1 MDDHPALRIVQ
12 PGETVQVQA
21 PAGDALIIVTD
32 RRMAVA
38 NAQRLML
45 DVPIEGLRR
54 IQFDIERRRPATL
67 VIVPEDGSTT
77 PQVLAIEPAGKER
90 SRVTPRTGPAPN
102 RHRSRVTASGPSPW
116 PMPRHRGAREADAD
130 RPEGRRR
137 GRRALYACTRPV
149 SETGWAVCVSQ
160 MNVQDP
166 SDTRASL
173 NVGYQGQTNWSTQ

>member
-38 NAQRLML
+38 NAERLML

-67 VIVPEDGSTT
+67 VIDAEDGSTT
-77 PQVLAIEPAGKER
+77 RRCWR
-90 SRVTPRTGPAPN
+90 S
-102 RHRSRVTASGPSPW
+102 S
-116 PMPRHRGAREADAD
+116 
-130 RPEGRRR
+130 
-137 GRRALYACTRPV
+137 RPV
-149 SETGWAVCVSQ
+149 SK
-160 MNVQDP
+160 
-166 SDTRASL
+166 RSL
-173 NVGYQGQTNWSTQ
+173 GRL